1 MSNKTTKKTIKKLDD
16 NVIRA
21 LTIACEE
28 AKLKVTGFDWLT
40 HSASYDNFP
49 ASLVVTCVFLAK
61 NDCENAREQEWDRYM
76 KKSIQAQLLKVGI
89 VLKNARNQIR
99 FDSEE
104 ACHLEHG
111 GNWKLRLK

>member
-1 MSNKTTKKTIKKLDD
+1 MTKKTVKKLDD
-16 NVIRA
+16 NVVRA

-28 AKLKVTGFDWLT
+28 AKLKVAGFDWLT

-49 ASLVVTCVFLAK
+49 ASLVVTCVFQTK
-61 NDCENAREQEWDRYM
+61 NDCEYAREQNWDHYM
-76 KKSIQAQLLKVGI
+76 KKAIQAQLLKVGI
-89 VLKNARNQIR
+89 VLKNAKNQIR

>member
-1 MSNKTTKKTIKKLDD
+1 LPKKTIKKLDD
-16 NVIRA
+16 NVVKA

-49 ASLVVTCVFLAK
+49 ASLVITCVFQTK
-61 NDCENAREQEWDRYM
+61 NDLEHSKQQEFDIYM
-76 KKSIQAQLLKVGI
+76 KRLIQAQLLKVGI